1 MQHFDDYQIFTD
13 STAVYPNDIGLPY
26 STLGLLGESG
36 EYAEKIFK
44 LTEMRKTTLHKYEEI
59 EPFEEF
65 KEILKLAAEL
75 GRRAETLKKA
85 LRSGKK
91 KIPPVVVF
99 SSDERDE
106 LVAELGDTQ
115 HYLARNAR
123 HLNVKLSQVA
133 YSNIK
138 KLTDRQRRGVIEGEG
153 DNR

>member
-13 STAVYPNDIGLPY
+13 STAIYPVDIGLPY
-26 STLGLLGESG
+26 ATLGLLGESG
-36 EYAEKIFK
+36 EYAEKILK
-44 LTEMRKTTLHKYEEI
+44 LTEVRKTTLHNFDQI
-59 EPFEEF
+59 EPLEEF
-65 KEILKLAAEL
+65 KSILKQAAEL
-75 GRRAETLKKA
+75 GRRAENLKKA
-85 LRSGKK
+85 LRRGDKK
-91 KIPPVVVF
+91 MPPVVVF
-99 SSDERDE
+99 SADERDE

-133 YSNIK
+133 YSNIQ